1 MQLFAMTIITLVF
14 AAIGF
19 LSPSNRGNLMVALL
33 VLFVLMGSTAGY
45 TSAQTYK
52 MFKGKRWQLCTT
64 MTAVLFPGITFGT
77 FFLLNLFAWGAGSDA
92 AVPFGSMLLVVIL
105 WFCISVPLVFCGAWL
120 GYRYACEYV
129 STIAH

>member
-1 MQLFAMTIITLVF
+1 MSIITLAF

-33 VLFVLMGSTAGY
+33 VVFVLMGITAGY
-45 TSAQTYK
+45 CSARTYK

-64 MTAVLFPGITFGT
+64 LTALLFPGITFGV

-92 AVPFGSMLLVVIL
+92 AVPFGSMMLVVVL
-105 WFCISVPLVFCGAWL
+105 WFGISVPLVFCGAWF
-120 GYRYACEYV
+120 GYRYDRFAC
-129 STIAH
+129 